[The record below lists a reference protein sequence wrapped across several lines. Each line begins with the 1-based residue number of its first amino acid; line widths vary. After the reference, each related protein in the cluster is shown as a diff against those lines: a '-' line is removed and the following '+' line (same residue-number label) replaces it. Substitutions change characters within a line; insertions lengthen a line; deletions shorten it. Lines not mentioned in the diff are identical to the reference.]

1 MSDENQNTEDCLEI
15 EGFTLFAADQIESI
29 KWTQLTDVLF
39 VIGGEQMP
47 QSDIF
52 KAINSMA
59 SWIAF
64 YGHECENLHD
74 KIDEEIVFREV
85 SSGKLKPI
93 PELIITTWHDGENLL
108 DTLWE
113 FKKLNFTGDEF
124 TRKIIVYTASMR
136 DEIFSQ
142 IPLVK
147 DLLKSE

>member
-1 MSDENQNTEDCLEI
+1 MADECRNTEDYLEI
-15 EGFTLFAADQIESI
+15 EGFTLVPVNQIESI
-29 KWTQLTDVLF
+29 IWTQLTDVLF
-39 VIGGEQMP
+39 VIGDEQMP

-52 KAINSMA
+52 KAINSMV

-64 YGHECENLHD
+64 YGYECENFHD
-74 KIDEEIVFREV
+74 KIDEEIAFREV
-85 SSGKLKPI
+85 SNGKLKHV

-113 FKKLNFTGDEF
+113 FKNLNFTGDEF
-124 TRKIIVYTASMR
+124 TRKIIVYTTSMR
-136 DEIFSQ
+136 DEIISQ